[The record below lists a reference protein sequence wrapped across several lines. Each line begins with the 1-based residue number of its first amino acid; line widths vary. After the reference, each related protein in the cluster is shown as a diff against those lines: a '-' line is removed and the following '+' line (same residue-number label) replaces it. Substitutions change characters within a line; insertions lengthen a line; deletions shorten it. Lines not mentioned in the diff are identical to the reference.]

1 MIQDKSQIRGLVA
14 LKIFLLFAFA
24 YFLSY
29 AFRSINAVIAP
40 ELVNDLAISNTQ
52 LGLLSSAY
60 FIGFA
65 CMQIPLGLAMDR
77 YGSRRT
83 ESILLIFALLGAITF
98 AFAEDLYGLML
109 GRLFI
114 GVGVSACLMAAFTAY
129 RRWFKLEQQGQLASG
144 MLVFGTLGALLTT
157 VPVQISLPVIG
168 WRGVFVVMAVL
179 VFIAMLGIRFGLP
192 RFDDHPKHNQ
202 GEHAEASMSLWQIV
216 RHPFFIRMLPLGV
229 INHGGFMALQTL
241 WIGPWFI
248 YVSGFDPKQSAQIL
262 FLFNAA
268 MLCAYAFN
276 AWLIPKINLKGVHT
290 ILYVKWALMLSL
302 VLQFFAITS
311 TSTHAWIFWVAMAA
325 ASTTHILGQST
336 VSTAFPKQNAG
347 VASTSYNLII
357 FIGAFFVQW
366 LIGVGLDIATN
377 LEQSKADAFRQVFFV
392 FFVMQLAA
400 YLWFY
405 FYPKPLKKNFQIHE
419 SL

>member
-157 VPVQISLPVIG
+157 VPVQISC
-168 WRGVFVVMAVL
+168 
-179 VFIAMLGIRFGLP
+179 
-192 RFDDHPKHNQ
+192 Q
-202 GEHAEASMSLWQIV
+202 
-216 RHPFFIRMLPLGV
+216 
-229 INHGGFMALQTL
+229 
-241 WIGPWFI
+241 
-248 YVSGFDPKQSAQIL
+248 
-262 FLFNAA
+262 
-268 MLCAYAFN
+268 
-276 AWLIPKINLKGVHT
+276 
-290 ILYVKWALMLSL
+290 
-302 VLQFFAITS
+302 
-311 TSTHAWIFWVAMAA
+311 
-325 ASTTHILGQST
+325 
-336 VSTAFPKQNAG
+336 
-347 VASTSYNLII
+347 
-357 FIGAFFVQW
+357 
-366 LIGVGLDIATN
+366 
-377 LEQSKADAFRQVFFV
+377 
-392 FFVMQLAA
+392 
-400 YLWFY
+400 
-405 FYPKPLKKNFQIHE
+405 
-419 SL
+419 